1 MKTKDY
7 IFWIIIGAMLI
18 ISSIVNWEAATDIF
32 IVIYVVVSLPCA
44 VFTVFHVAS
53 LWRKKDRR
61 EELIDL
67 YDRRIGEYKVLTK
80 RKAVNALRHSIND
93 FCKQN

>member
-1 MKTKDY
+1 MKPKDY

-18 ISSIVNWEAATDIF
+18 ISSIVNWEAATDIL
-32 IVIYVVVSLPCA
+32 IVIYTVISVPCVA
-44 VFTVFHVAS
+44 FTVFHVAS
-53 LWRKKDRR
+53 LVRKKDRR
-61 EELIDL
+61 EELVDL

-80 RKAVNALRHSIND
+80 RKAVNALRHSINE